1 MSAFGGDVYNGV
13 SVRLNQANAINKPL
27 ITGESGLAASSDGSN
42 GCISTIDRGPLL
54 ESKAAS
60 QLAAGVDAFIVWNFE
75 PNPIPG
81 CSFAVLADDPLL
93 TGLHV

>member
-1 MSAFGGDVYNGV
+1 M
-13 SVRLNQANAINKPL
+13 L
-27 ITGESGLAASSDGSN
+27 I
-42 GCISTIDRGPLL
+42 

-81 CSFAVLADDPLL
+81 CRYAVLSDDPLL
-93 TGLHV
+93 AGLHV